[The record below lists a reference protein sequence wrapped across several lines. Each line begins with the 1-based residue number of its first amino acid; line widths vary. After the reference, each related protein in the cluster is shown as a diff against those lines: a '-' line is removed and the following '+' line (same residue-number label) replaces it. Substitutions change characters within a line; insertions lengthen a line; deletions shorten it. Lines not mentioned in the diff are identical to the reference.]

1 MCEVAMM
8 STPASSNIASD
19 EVSEVEDMVTDDGE
33 DNISDDFYGNFVDN
47 IIQIVIKRLRELFEF
62 EEESA
67 PSYNTTMGV

>member
-19 EVSEVEDMVTDDGE
+19 EVSEVTDMVTDDGE
-33 DNISDDFYGNFVDN
+33 DSTSDDSDENLFYN
-47 IIQIVIKRLRELFEF
+47 IIQIIIKRLRELFEF
-62 EEESA
+62 EEEST